1 MLCII
6 CITDA
11 IKSTVQYFGRDFLPR
26 DFFMNRTQLFRA
38 LIYCTQFWKN
48 SIEWSGTSCSFIECQ
63 GHTVYFFGCTVSFL
77 AIQHFLVTQYSILFW
92 SYCFFFRHTVLIF
105 YWSYSIFFWSFS
117 IFLWLYS
124 IFFWSCSIYSIF
136 YHAVYFFDHAVS
148 FLIMQYLV
156 LAIQFLL
163 GVLFL
168 L

>member
-1 MLCII
+1 MYNWC
-6 CITDA
+6 D
-11 IKSTVQYFGRDFLPR
+11 KKYSTVYFGRDFLPR

-124 IFFWSCSIYSIF
+124 IFF
-136 YHAVYFFDHAVS
+136 DHAASTV
-148 FLIMQYLV
+148 FLIMQYLFLIMQYLFLV
-156 LAIQFLL
+156 MQFLL
-163 GVLFL
+163 GILFL